1 MNGASTNKAFHP
13 VVVVSFWMAVAF
25 LLRIF
30 GISHE
35 SLWWDEYTSHVYLDS
50 PTLADFLWMNRTL
63 DPLTLPVY
71 YCLEYLWTHYVTG
84 SVYGLRLLSI
94 FIGLATLPMVY
105 GLGRRIYGRRAGYVA
120 TALLALSPVHIH
132 HSQSIRMYVVFVFLA
147 VAAVFSFLRLLERPG
162 WRPWLLHGM
171 VSILLYWTHPFAGL
185 IPAALGCF
193 LLLRYRSR
201 TVVFWGWTLLQ
212 ALLFAPTLFYLS
224 TVRFWPKDSTSLWI
238 MKPGFGALLADL
250 FFDDVSAF
258 HWQFR
263 LNDFAQRVA
272 AGRLALDVLF
282 AVLILFLLLRALREC
297 LYRTKSPTDQAVREQ
312 KLLLVVWLLLPPLM
326 LFVVSYL
333 LRPCMF
339 PRYTVHCIIPLY
351 LLAGGAVTSIKSTV
365 WNRTLIACLIG
376 SMFLQWLWLQPGPQR
391 TDWRTAGILL
401 HEEAGGEDIV
411 LVENFLWRD
420 VFTHN
425 LNHLTKGPL
434 PLPVAAG
441 GTQQILA
448 AQAALCTGTLAKQA
462 SAGHSPHVWA
472 VLALGYFDPGWPA
485 AFEQCLHAWGI
496 SFERRALPSI
506 RKIALYKLTST
517 STVPVA
523 TMEEL
528 FAQWRN
534 LSEPAASWDG
544 SLDHTT
550 LQSFGDLASELAL
563 HGRPQMAR
571 GILDALFS
579 FEHSP
584 ARDIYG
590 NLYAALETGGDV
602 MQQTAAVKKLWM
614 GYGFRE
620 NGQTEYACRAFK
632 EAVSHDGRYALACF
646 ELGKEYY
653 DLRRYHEAAEAFAL
667 AAAADGRYHMLDSL
681 VRALRT
687 GGRIEE
693 AFEAVQTYR
702 EGIGAQSRGEY
713 EAASR
718 LLRQAAAADP
728 HLDDAY
734 TSLAFVL
741 IVQRKIE
748 ETREVLNAY
757 LALDGTPAPGAYG
770 LLAVV
775 YIARNELDK
784 ALEYAEKAFTMDES
798 YARQFSPFFYAFL
811 RDRDYNKTVEAMEAL
826 KAEGVDLYPLV
837 YEYVA
842 HLLQ

>member
-1 MNGASTNKAFHP
+1 
-13 VVVVSFWMAVAF
+13 
-25 LLRIF
+25 
-30 GISHE
+30 
-35 SLWWDEYTSHVYLDS
+35 
-50 PTLADFLWMNRTL
+50 
-63 DPLTLPVY
+63 
-71 YCLEYLWTHYVTG
+71 
-84 SVYGLRLLSI
+84 
-94 FIGLATLPMVY
+94 
-105 GLGRRIYGRRAGYVA
+105 
-120 TALLALSPVHIH
+120 
-132 HSQSIRMYVVFVFLA
+132 
-147 VAAVFSFLRLLERPG
+147 
-162 WRPWLLHGM
+162 
-171 VSILLYWTHPFAGL
+171 
-185 IPAALGCF
+185 
-193 LLLRYRSR
+193 
-201 TVVFWGWTLLQ
+201 
-212 ALLFAPTLFYLS
+212 
-224 TVRFWPKDSTSLWI
+224 
-238 MKPGFGALLADL
+238 
-250 FFDDVSAF
+250 
-258 HWQFR
+258 
-263 LNDFAQRVA
+263 
-272 AGRLALDVLF
+272 
-282 AVLILFLLLRALREC
+282 
-297 LYRTKSPTDQAVREQ
+297 
-312 KLLLVVWLLLPPLM
+312 
-326 LFVVSYL
+326 
-333 LRPCMF
+333 
-339 PRYTVHCIIPLY
+339 
-351 LLAGGAVTSIKSTV
+351 
-365 WNRTLIACLIG
+365 
-376 SMFLQWLWLQPGPQR
+376 
-391 TDWRTAGILL
+391 
-401 HEEAGGEDIV
+401 
-411 LVENFLWRD
+411 
-420 VFTHN
+420 
-425 LNHLTKGPL
+425 
-434 PLPVAAG
+434 
-441 GTQQILA
+441 
-448 AQAALCTGTLAKQA
+448 
-462 SAGHSPHVWA
+462 
-472 VLALGYFDPGWPA
+472 
-485 AFEQCLHAWGI
+485 
-496 SFERRALPSI
+496 
-506 RKIALYKLTST
+506 
-517 STVPVA
+517 
-523 TMEEL
+523 MEEL

-728 HLDDAY
+728 HLDDAH

-775 YIARNELDK
+775 SIARNELDK